1 SGRQTS
7 GGTVAGGG
15 QLGLP
20 PSGVKMAVSTSD
32 GRSESGGDS
41 GDPGSQRRPDL
52 TTSSTTEHST
62 HCANDT
68 NRDDNVLERHH
79 AILVRAQT
87 LQGIRGID
95 VITQHRESLSLK
107 RNLQRRLANF
117 SGCGR

>member
-1 SGRQTS
+1 MKCTSQKSGRQTC
-7 GGTVAGGG
+7 GGTLAGGG
-15 QLGLP
+15 QPGLP

-79 AILVRAQT
+79 AVLVRAQV
-87 LQGIRGID
+87 LQSFGGFN
-95 VITQHRESLSLK
+95 VIFQHI
-107 RNLQRRLANF
+107 
-117 SGCGR
+117 